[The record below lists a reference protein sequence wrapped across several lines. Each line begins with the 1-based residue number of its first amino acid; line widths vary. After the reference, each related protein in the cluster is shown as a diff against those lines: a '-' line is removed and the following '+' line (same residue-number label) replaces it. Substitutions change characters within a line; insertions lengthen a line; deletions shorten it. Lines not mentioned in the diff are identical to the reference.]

1 MKRLPSNAIIGS
13 TSPKLTVRVTRGAR
27 KRARLVS
34 TEDSQSEIS
43 RRSNR
48 FTTTERVT
56 RRRALMPSKH
66 RRTEASHSETDG
78 VAVPATISQRVV
90 GRGHTKRVKRARR
103 LSTEESRSATDEE
116 HDRATTAK
124 KAKQRSA
131 LMQHRRARTM
141 AAEVSEFGSDEGEID
156 RPASATM
163 APNPYIGRN
172 LAISVSSGSTTDD
185 ERAVRPSNLK
195 SRRCRRPII
204 QSDDSTD
211 VTDKEQDDQTMEGTS
226 TKMFD
231 AVSAQINTR
240 EGRAAAIPDGEHV
253 QVRDT
258 PSPRSSTQG

>member
-1 MKRLPSNAIIGS
+1 MKRLPSNAVIGS

-48 FTTTERVT
+48 FTTTKRVT

-90 GRGHTKRVKRARR
+90 GRGRTKRVKRARR
-103 LSTEESRSATDEE
+103 LSPEESRSATDEE

-124 KAKQRSA
+124 KATQRSA